1 MSYLWIAL
9 IGIAL
14 GVIAK
19 LLAPTRTGVTRVDPG
34 GCVVS
39 SMVGLIGSIVIGVLA
54 SVLNISASGSALWF
68 VLSALGAIVLL
79 WVYHRMVSKRKTP

>member
-19 LLAPTRTGVTRVDPG
+19 LLAPIRAGVKRVDPG

-39 SMVGLIGSIVIGVLA
+39 SIVGLIGSIVIGILA
-54 SVLNISASGSALWF
+54 SVLNISAAGSAVWF
-68 VLSALGAIVLL
+68 VLAALGAIALL
-79 WVYHRMVSKRKTP
+79 AIYYRIIGKRS